1 VPSEEQKPKQ
11 RQSQQFCS
19 QCPGDFDLQ
28 IPLPHIDVPLARTD
42 EMLIFVHECSD
53 SAQKLR
59 HSACLRKLAAEFAG
73 VPEVK
78 YHAQLVHNRTHD

>member
-28 IPLPHIDVPLARTD
+28 IPLPRID
-42 EMLIFVHECSD
+42 EMLIFVHACSD
-53 SAQKLR
+53 SPQKLR
-59 HSACLRKLAAEFAG
+59 LSACLRKVAAGFAG
-73 VPEVK
+73 AP
-78 YHAQLVHNRTHD
+78 R